1 MTTIG
6 SSYLA
11 SSLSQMRSVANIT
24 SSNTTIGRALATTSS
39 VTIDGSRTL
48 LLKQNLSDVAEF
60 LVKVDMTNDAL
71 DGLATR
77 LASLEAIEQS
87 RLNSI
92 SGSAEYNAA
101 NASFEAAQRD
111 LTDYILNNVT
121 AFADWKIN
129 FDDTP
134 SQDDYF
140 DFEAW
145 SQDTGGAVNSRL
157 ATIEMQANDLITRF
171 HNPSTCPICN
181 AGDGLAAAPTTNTTT
196 VIGPQSD
203 ASTSDV
209 NWDALRSGSL
219 WNLSGDQQLSYSY
232 YSGVVPYTYAGSGPD
247 GNVVALN
254 ATQQSDHDV
263 VMQKWDDVVNF
274 EFEKVYETS
283 ASNVGEIRVAY
294 TSSGPAGSAAYAYYP
309 NGGASGGDTWYM
321 SSVSSNNSFSPGDY
335 GMLTALHEVGHAIG
349 LKHPFQTSAGT
360 GPLLNAALDNP
371 RYSVMTYTQNDK
383 NLIWNITASGGSV
396 SASASIVRP
405 VTPMLYDV
413 AFAQENY
420 GAETSVRSTDTS
432 YTFTS
437 APEVLQT
444 IVDGGGTDTMDLTG
458 ITRGSIVDLTP
469 GSFSSVGLWTIADQ
483 KAAAKAANPG
493 FDSWFDTLYGAGYTS
508 QLYQWD
514 NNVAIAYSATIENA
528 IGSSG
533 NDQITGNSV
542 GNEIWGMAGNDT
554 INAGI
559 GNDTVGFRG
568 AFADYTL
575 GAVAATF
582 TVQDNTAGR
591 DGTDTLNG
599 VEFLKFSDGLY
610 DATTRQKIGNASGM
624 PSGAAASSSG
634 QSAAAAA
641 AASAA
646 ATAAAN
652 ERAASSR
659 PSPSNPVA
667 RSEKE
672 RATISKGRLAGITG
686 ARSTVKKL
694 SSALSGASKKMAHV
708 AAAIS
713 SPAASRTSSLQAT
726 NRTAASSASTSM
738 SKANNTIAYAAAV
751 ASRPVSKPLSAPHFG
766 AASSASMRQV
776 FAPNRSDVL
785 AAILRS

>member
-1 MTTIG
+1 MTAIG

-11 SSLSQMRSVANIT
+11 SSLSQIRSTANIT
-24 SSNTTIGRALATTSS
+24 SSNTTVARALTSTQS

-48 LLKQNLSDVAEF
+48 LLKQDLSDVAE
-60 LVKVDMTNDAL
+60 LVVKVDMANDVL
-71 DGLATR
+71 DGIASR
-77 LASLEAIEQS
+77 LDTLDTIEQS
-87 RLNSI
+87 RLNAI
-92 SGSAEYNAA
+92 SGSADYDAA
-101 NASFEAAQRD
+101 EASFQIAQKD
-111 LTDYILNNVT
+111 LSDYILSKVT
-121 AFADWKIN
+121 AFGDWKIN

-134 SQDDYF
+134 NQDAYF

-145 SQDTGGAVNSRL
+145 SQGADAAVTSRL
-157 ATIEMQANDLITRF
+157 ASIEIEANDLVTKL
-171 HNPSTCPICN
+171 HNPATCSVCN
-181 AGDGLAAAPTTNTTT
+181 ASDGFAAAPTTNNTTL
-196 VIGPQSD
+196 VGDQSD
-203 ASTSDV
+203 ASTTDV

-219 WNLSGDQQLSYSY
+219 WNLSGNQQLSYSY

-247 GNVVALN
+247 GNLVALN
-254 ATQQSDHDV
+254 TTQQADHDV

-335 GMLTALHEVGHAIG
+335 GMLTALHEIGHAIG
-349 LKHPFQTSAGT
+349 LKHPFQTSAGA
-360 GPLLNAALDNP
+360 GPLLNSNDNP

-420 GAETSVRSTDTS
+420 GVEASTRSTDTS

-458 ITRGSIVDLTP
+458 ITRGSVVDLTP
-469 GSFSSVGLWTIADQ
+469 GSFSSVGLWSIADQ
-483 KAAAKAANPG
+483 KSAAKAANPG
-493 FDSWFDTLYGAGYTS
+493 HDAWFDTLYGAGYTS

-514 NNVAIAYSATIENA
+514 NNVAIAHSATIENA
-528 IGSSG
+528 IGGSG
-533 NDQITGNSV
+533 DDQVTGNTV
-542 GNEIWGMAGNDT
+542 ANEIWGMSGSDAINGGGGSDT
-554 INAGI
+554 A
-559 GNDTVGFRG
+559 GFRG
-568 AFADYTL
+568 AYADYTL
-575 GAVAATF
+575 GAVSATF

-591 DGTDTLNG
+591 DGTDTLTS

-610 DATTRQKIGNASGM
+610 DATTRQKVGNSSGM
-624 PSGAAASSSG
+624 PSGSVASSSG

-646 ATAAAN
+646 ATATAQ
-652 ERAASSR
+652 EIAASSR
-659 PSPSNPVA
+659 PSPASPVE
-667 RSEKE
+667 RSAKD
-672 RATISKGRLAGITG
+672 RVTIAKGRLAGIMG
-686 ARSTVKKL
+686 AKSKLSKL
-694 SSALSGASKKMAHV
+694 SSALGATSKKMAHV

-713 SPAASRTSSLQAT
+713 SPSSSRTSSSS
-726 NRTAASSASTSM
+726 AASRVSSSLSPSAMRKTG
-738 SKANNTIAYAAAV
+738 NLDAYAAAI
-751 ASRPVSKPLSAPHFG
+751 ASRPASVTKTPVQF
-766 AASSASMRQV
+766 AAFPSSALRQASM
-776 FAPNRSDVL
+776 PNRSDVL